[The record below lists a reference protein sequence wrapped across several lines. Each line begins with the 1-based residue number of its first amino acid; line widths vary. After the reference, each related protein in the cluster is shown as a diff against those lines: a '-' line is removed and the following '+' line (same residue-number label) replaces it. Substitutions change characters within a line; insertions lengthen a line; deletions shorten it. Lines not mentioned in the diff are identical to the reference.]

1 MKTVS
6 ETSKITL
13 NAKKKMFKLQD
24 FQKKKSKRK
33 CMRK

>member
-13 NAKKKMFKLQD
+13 NAKKMFKLQG

-33 CMRK
+33 CM